1 MRDPNAVTGKA
12 PPSDNV
18 LRMLEDESA
27 EWDENGPMDPY
38 DTTYSVPHQ
47 HGDGEV
53 GFDLL
58 TVTVDDII
66 TRCGYP
72 ESARARLAEIHR
84 RLAEYRLSYYKGP
97 INGKVPL
104 WRQPPTQALP
114 EWRNT
119 GPQACREKRSS

>member
-47 HGDGEV
+47 HRDGEV
-53 GFDLL
+53 EFALL

-72 ESARARLAEIHR
+72 ESARARLARIHR

-104 WRQPPTQALP
+104 LEATTR
-114 EWRNT
+114 T
-119 GPQACREKRSS
+119 GVA

>member
-1 MRDPNAVTGKA
+1 MRDPNAVTGRA

-47 HGDGEV
+47 HRDGEV
-53 GFDLL
+53 EFDLL
-58 TVTVDDII
+58 TVTVDDTI
-66 TRCGYP
+66 TQCGYP
-72 ESARARLAEIHR
+72 ESARARLAKIHR
-84 RLAEYRLSYYKGP
+84 RLAEHGLSYYKGP

-104 WRQPPTQALP
+104 LEATTR
-114 EWRNT
+114 T
-119 GPQACREKRSS
+119 GVA